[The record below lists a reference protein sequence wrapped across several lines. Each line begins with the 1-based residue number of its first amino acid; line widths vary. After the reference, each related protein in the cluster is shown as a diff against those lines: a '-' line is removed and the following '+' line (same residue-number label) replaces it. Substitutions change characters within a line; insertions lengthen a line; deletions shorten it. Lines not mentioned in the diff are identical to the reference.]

1 MRSSGVVAA
10 AAGLLLLNSVFVGL
24 FVGVARVTLAVG
36 KADTVTV
43 TVSRRRAAQGALA
56 VGALGV
62 VFGDIGTSPLY
73 TVQTLFDP
81 NDPHP
86 VKVSHDSIFGVVS
99 LIFWSVTII
108 VTVTYVLLVMRAD
121 NDGEGGIMALIALIR
136 RRALPG
142 SARAKAVLA
151 ALGIF
156 GASLFFGDSMITPA
170 ISVLSAV
177 EGVQVAAPSVSSLV
191 IPITVAIIVVLFLVQ
206 RLGTGTVGRMF
217 GPIMAVWFTVIG
229 ALGVRGIVTHPV
241 ILEALS
247 PSYAIGFLV
256 GHFSVAFF
264 SLTAVVLAV
273 TGAEALYADMGHF
286 GRGPIRRAWL
296 LVVFPACILNYL
308 GQGALILGNPAN
320 ISNPFFLLAPGW
332 ARLPMVFLAT
342 VATVIASQAVISG
355 AYSVANQAARLGYL
369 PRLRIQYTSE
379 QMMGQIYVPWI
390 NWLLLVAVLTLVL
403 AFRTSAALAYAYG
416 TAVTGTIT
424 ITTLLFFYYARHQ
437 WRWPLWIV
445 LAGGGVL
452 IAIDLLFFAANLTKL
467 THGAW
472 LPLLIG
478 IVTFMI
484 FTTWQRGRELVTLQR
499 VRDEGPL
506 PAFIEQLHAMKP
518 PLHRVP
524 GTAIF
529 LNRGKATAPLAL
541 RANVEHNE
549 ILHEC
554 VFILSIETK
563 PAPHVPIDERI
574 AVEDLGYKNDRII
587 YVTAS
592 FGYMDPQNVPAL
604 LPLIQQAEVETP
616 FDEANL
622 SYFLSHIELARGHA
636 PGMSR
641 WRKRLFIAT
650 SRITADAAEYFQLP
664 RDRTVVMG
672 SRIDV

>member
-1 MRSSGVVAA
+1 MSVSRH
-10 AAGLLLLNSVFVGL
+10 AAG
-24 FVGVARVTLAVG
+24 
-36 KADTVTV
+36 
-43 TVSRRRAAQGALA
+43 QGALA

-73 TVQTLFDP
+73 TVQTLFNP
-81 NDPHP
+81 SDPHP

-142 SARAKAVLA
+142 GSRAKAVLA
-151 ALGIF
+151 GLGIF

-191 IPITVAIIVVLFLVQ
+191 IPITVAIIVVLFLFQ
-206 RLGTGTVGRMF
+206 RLGTGAVGRVF
-217 GPIMAVWFTVIG
+217 GPVMSIWFTVIA
-229 ALGVRGIVTHPV
+229 ALGVRGIATHPV

-247 PSYAIGFLV
+247 PSYAIGFLF
-256 GHFSVAFF
+256 GHFGIAFF

-286 GRGPIRRAWL
+286 GRTPIRRAWL

-308 GQGALILGNPAN
+308 GQGALILGHPAS

-355 AYSVANQAARLGYL
+355 AFSVAHQAGQLGYL

-379 QMMGQIYVPWI
+379 ELMGQIYVPWI

-424 ITTLLFFYYARHQ
+424 ITTLLFFYYARHRWQ
-437 WRWPLWIV
+437 WPLWIV

-472 LPLLIG
+472 FPLLIG
-478 IVTFMI
+478 IIAFTI
-484 FTTWQRGRELVTLQR
+484 FTTWQRGRELVTQRR
-499 VRDEGPL
+499 VREEGPL
-506 PAFIEQLHAMKP
+506 PEFMAYLHAMKP

-524 GTAIF
+524 GTSVF
-529 LNRGKATAPLAL
+529 LNRGKATAPLAM

-549 ILHEC
+549 ILHEH
-554 VFILSIETK
+554 VLILSVETM
-563 PAPHVPIDERI
+563 PAPHVPAEERLKID
-574 AVEDLGYKNDRII
+574 DLGYKDDRIVH
-587 YVTAS
+587 VTAC
-592 FGYMDPQNVPAL
+592 FGYMDQTDVPDL
-604 LPLIQQAEVETP
+604 MRQIHPAEFEGSP
-616 FDEANL
+616 SDGRL
-622 SYFLSHIELARGHA
+622 SYFVSRIELVQGHE

-650 SRITADAAEYFQLP
+650 SRITADAAEYFRLP
-664 RDRTVVMG
+664 RDQTVIMG
-672 SRIDV
+672 SRIEL

>member
-1 MRSSGVVAA
+1 MS
-10 AAGLLLLNSVFVGL
+10 
-24 FVGVARVTLAVG
+24 
-36 KADTVTV
+36 
-43 TVSRRRAAQGALA
+43 VSRRATAQGALA

-73 TVQTLFDP
+73 TVQTVFNP
-81 NDPHP
+81 SDPHP
-86 VKVSHDSIFGVVS
+86 VKVSHDTIFGIVS

-142 SARAKAVLA
+142 GRRAKAVLA

-177 EGVQVAAPSVSSLV
+177 EGVKVAAPSVSGLV

-206 RLGTGTVGRMF
+206 RLGTGTVGRVF
-217 GPIMAVWFTVIG
+217 GPVMAVWFTVLG
-229 ALGVRGIVTHPV
+229 VLGVRGIATHPV

-247 PSYAIGFLV
+247 PSYAIGFLF
-256 GHFSVAFF
+256 GHFGTAFF

-286 GRGPIRRAWL
+286 GRPPIRRAWL

-308 GQGALILGNPAN
+308 GQGALILGHPAS

-355 AYSVANQAARLGYL
+355 AFSVAHQAGQLGYL

-379 QMMGQIYVPWI
+379 QLMGQIYVPWI
-390 NWLLLVAVLTLVL
+390 NWLLLAAVLTLVL

-424 ITTLLFFYYARHQ
+424 ITTLLFFYYARHR

-472 LPLLIG
+472 FPLLIG
-478 IVTFMI
+478 IIAFTI
-484 FTTWQRGRELVTLQR
+484 LTTWQRGRELVTLER
-499 VRDEGPL
+499 VREEGPL
-506 PAFIEQLHAMKP
+506 PAFIAQLHAMKP

-549 ILHEC
+549 ILHED
-554 VFILSIETK
+554 VLILSIETM
-563 PAPHVPIDERI
+563 PAPHVPAEERLQID
-574 AVEDLGYKNDRII
+574 DLGYKDDRII
-587 YVTAS
+587 HVTAR
-592 FGYMDPQNVPAL
+592 FGYMDQTNVPGL
-604 LPLIQQAEVETP
+604 MPLIRGAAIESP
-616 FDEANL
+616 LDEDRL
-622 SYFLSHIELARGHA
+622 SYFVSRIELVQGNA

-650 SRITADAAEYFQLP
+650 SRITADAAEYFRLP
-664 RDRTVVMG
+664 RERTVIMG
-672 SRIDV
+672 SRIEL